1 MVLSPTT
8 ISSLPFFSNFIISL
22 ITFFKKNSNKNT
34 KNVRF
39 ASFMYLLYVIAP
51 KSHTKCAKLV
61 DTKKSLEPNILN
73 NDVNVSILKIEG

>member
-1 MVLSPTT
+1 
-8 ISSLPFFSNFIISL
+8 
-22 ITFFKKNSNKNT
+22 
-34 KNVRF
+34 
-39 ASFMYLLYVIAP
+39 MYLLYVIAL